1 MMKKMF
7 GLASVLVLMIVAMA
21 VSVAANP
28 LLSGIGA
35 KSVNEGSRL
44 SFLITSTAADNP
56 ASSPT
61 AFRICSVVSPAV
73 NCIGTAPNANGFS
86 SLAIG
91 ATTANITNLSNT
103 QAQFNWTPDFTQSGT
118 YTIRFNASDAD
129 SSTAENVVITV
140 ADVPPSFTVTSL
152 SLGSKSQ
159 DRSNPKADDEKDFNV
174 NVSGI
179 VTITNTGGE
188 TIKNLK
194 FDRVT
199 GLSKYS
205 SSFANVNSNSVSLA
219 ATELAPGAST
229 TATVILRVP
238 ENLDA
243 INSNGDHVAFDV
255 AQLTFSGT
263 KSDGVALSPVTS
275 SVSMMAENNLKFN
288 LGKLLFDSK
297 SEKIDDGD
305 TVKDIK
311 PGMVIEL
318 ELELE
323 SKLKDKDDLDIEDIV
338 VTVESTGDTDDLDV
352 DEEDEID
359 AIGPEETAT
368 STISFDVEDDALK
381 GKESMVISLEGVD
394 ENGAK
399 HGETWELT
407 LDITREDHEI
417 GIKSAT
423 LIPSSLSCEASAELS
438 VSIRNTGRRDEDKV
452 YLRVYS
458 TELNFNSNVEIG
470 SLDSNDEE
478 TRTFTLPVAVD
489 AASGTYRVN
498 IETYYNVGT
507 KSDTDAK
514 VLAKQACEKAQ
525 PPKKEEKG
533 PIVVVP
539 LPDNGIVKTPTPEV
553 VTPAPEPKKGFL
565 DSKAFIA
572 VLILGYVAV
581 LGGGSIVLIKLLR
594 K

>member
-1 MMKKMF
+1 MMKKIF
-7 GLASVLVLMIVAMA
+7 GLASVLVLMIVAA
-21 VSVAANP
+21 AFSVFAQPTLPSIGDKTINEGQ
-28 LLSGIGA
+28 LLQFTGTLTAGPDSGGSIFAICSAGSATGTCIGA
-35 KSVNEGSRL
+35 PS
-44 SFLITSTAADNP
+44 I
-56 ASSPT
+56 
-61 AFRICSVVSPAV
+61 
-73 NCIGTAPNANGFS
+73 
-86 SLAIG
+86 SLAG
-91 ATTANITNLSNT
+91 TTANITNLSST
-103 QAQFNWTPDFTQSGT
+103 QFQFNWTPAFTASGV
-118 YTIRFNASDAD
+118 YFINLSVRDAD
-129 SSTAENVVITV
+129 STDNETIKITV
-140 ADVPPSFTVTSL
+140 NDVPPSFTVSSL

-159 DRSNPKADDEKDFNV
+159 DRSNPKADDERDRNV
-174 NVSGI
+174 NVTGI
-179 VTITNTGGE
+179 VTITNNGGE

-205 SSFANVNSNSVSLA
+205 SAFADANSKSVTLA

-263 KSDGVALSPVTS
+263 KSDGVTALSPVTS
-275 SVSMMAENNLKFN
+275 SVSMMAENNLKFKI
-288 LGKLLFDSK
+288 GKILFDSK

-305 TVKDIK
+305 TVDDIK
-311 PGMVIEL
+311 PGMALEL
-318 ELELE
+318 ELEVE
-323 SKLKDKDDLDIEDIV
+323 SKLKDKDDLDIEDV
-338 VTVESTGDTDDLDV
+338 VITVESTGDTDDLDV

-359 AIGPEETAT
+359 TISPDETVV
-368 STISFDVEDDALK
+368 STISFDVEDDASK
-381 GKESMVISLEGVD
+381 GKESLLISLEGVD

-399 HGETWELT
+399 HGEAWKIS
-407 LDITREDHEI
+407 LDIKREDHEI
-417 GIKSAT
+417 SIKSAT
-423 LIPSSLSCEASAELS
+423 LVPSSLSCDASAELS
-438 VSIRNTGRRDEDKV
+438 INIRNTGRRDEDKV

-458 TELNFNSNVEIG
+458 TELNFNSNVEVG

-478 TRTFTLPVAVD
+478 ARSFTVPVAVD

-514 VLAKQACEKAQ
+514 VLAKQACEKLQ
-525 PPKKEEKG
+525 PPKEDEKKDSV
-533 PIVVVP
+533 VVVP
-539 LPDNGIVKTPTPEV
+539 LPEDGTVKTPEI
-553 VTPAPEPKKGFL
+553 VTPAPEEKKGFF
-565 DSKAFIA
+565 DSKAFMA

-581 LGGGSIVLIKLLR
+581 LGGGSMVLIKLLR